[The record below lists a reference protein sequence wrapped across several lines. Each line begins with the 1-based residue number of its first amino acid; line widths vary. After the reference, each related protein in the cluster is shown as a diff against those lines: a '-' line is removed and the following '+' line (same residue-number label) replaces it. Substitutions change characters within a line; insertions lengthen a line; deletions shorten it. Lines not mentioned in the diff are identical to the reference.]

1 MRVAGLRPPTENSS
15 APSAGRRPRCYY
27 LIDRPSML
35 SISGRALSC
44 HLQPISGR
52 TEGVESLSLGRWLI
66 EVMCRLPS
74 LGLCIGKEPLPAT
87 ANLRDLR
94 EIRQGED
101 IDAYMDDCLRPYM
114 DEFAVYYLDD
124 ILINSEDP
132 SQHKDHVRRVFW
144 TRFVSMA
151 CIARLKV
158 RVER

>member
-1 MRVAGLRPPTENSS
+1 VIVAEIDLNHVTRAVRDMNHITRAVIDRGHVTANRDHVTSSLGRAGQTRVAGLRPPTENSS

-35 SISGRALSC
+35 SISGRAPSC

-66 EVMCRLPS
+66 EVMCRLP
-74 LGLCIGKEPLPAT
+74 GFELCIGKEPLPAT

-101 IDAYMDDCLRPYM
+101 
-114 DEFAVYYLDD
+114 
-124 ILINSEDP
+124 
-132 SQHKDHVRRVFW
+132 
-144 TRFVSMA
+144 
-151 CIARLKV
+151 
-158 RVER
+158 